1 MMRQRVQQILLSGLV
16 AALAACAAP
25 TTPVAE
31 PRDEASCKA
40 QGGNWRTVGMMQT
53 EACEIRYPDAG
64 KTCTDGSQ
72 CAGGMCLTD
81 AATPENAGAR
91 TTGVCQP
98 TNMTFGC
105 FSEVKDGVTQPGLC
119 AD

>member
-1 MMRQRVQQILLSGLV
+1 MVRRRIRQICLGGMV
-16 AALAACAAP
+16 AALTACAGPA
-25 TTPVAE
+25 PVAE
-31 PRDEASCKA
+31 PGDEATCKA
-40 QGGNWRTVGMMQT
+40 QGGNWQTVGMMQT

-72 CAGGMCLTD
+72 CTGGMCLTD
-81 AATPENAGAR
+81 AATPETAGAR

-98 TNMTFGC
+98 TNMIFGC
-105 FSEVKDGVTQPGLC
+105 YSEVRDGVTQPGLC